1 MPCGASASWSRASR
15 TMSCAEG
22 GSGGDDVGV
31 VGQPGDRATTARS
44 TARDLRRRRGSG
56 ADLAGRARRPRDE
69 PPGARRHEPRLERP
83 ARSSRHRCAARDP
96 RAVPEQ
102 DDTPAD
108 AVPILV
114 DLELDLGSRI
124 LSAQLQL
131 GRARLGALARD
142 PDAVLGERRRRE
154 RKRRPDDSRHR
165 DSNHPCAHLVSLPR
179 LDRSTPRRVPP
190 GGSRPQ
196 WDLGRRPH
204 ATWMRHPVAQFAV
217 AGLAVLA
224 VFGAAALLALRGLG
238 NAEALRDAR
247 QFATLA
253 GQGIVEPTVAA
264 GLLRGE
270 PEAIAA
276 VDRIVQERVLGER
289 VVRVKLWAR
298 DGRVVYS
305 DEPRLIGARFPLEA
319 EKLDVLRSG
328 ATNASLT
335 DVSGPE
341 NRYERGQGDLYE
353 VYLPIRAP
361 DGTPLLFETYQRRSA
376 VASTGRRI
384 WMPFAALML
393 GSLVLL
399 WLVQVPLAWR
409 LDRRL
414 RRSQAEREALLV
426 RAVEASDDERRRI
439 AADLH
444 DGPVQHLAGI
454 SYSLSAA
461 AQTEG
466 STVARETL
474 QHAAAGTPD
483 SMRRLRSLLVEIHP
497 PNLRAS
503 GLEAALVDLLAP

>member
-1 MPCGASASWSRASR
+1 
-15 TMSCAEG
+15 
-22 GSGGDDVGV
+22 
-31 VGQPGDRATTARS
+31 
-44 TARDLRRRRGSG
+44 
-56 ADLAGRARRPRDE
+56 
-69 PPGARRHEPRLERP
+69 
-83 ARSSRHRCAARDP
+83 
-96 RAVPEQ
+96 
-102 DDTPAD
+102 
-108 AVPILV
+108 
-114 DLELDLGSRI
+114 
-124 LSAQLQL
+124 
-131 GRARLGALARD
+131 
-142 PDAVLGERRRRE
+142 
-154 RKRRPDDSRHR
+154 
-165 DSNHPCAHLVSLPR
+165 
-179 LDRSTPRRVPP
+179 
-190 GGSRPQ
+190 
-196 WDLGRRPH
+196 
-204 ATWMRHPVAQFAV
+204 MRHPVTQFAL

-253 GQGIVEPTVAA
+253 GQGIVEPTVAP
-264 GLLRGE
+264 GLLHGE
-270 PEAIAA
+270 PRAIAA

-298 DGRVVYS
+298 DGRIVYS
-305 DEPRLIGARFPLEA
+305 DEPRLIGARFPLDA

-328 ATNASLT
+328 ATKASLS
-335 DVSGPE
+335 DLSGPE

-444 DGPVQHLAGI
+444 DGPVQDLAGI

-466 STVARETL
+466 SPQARETL
-474 QHAAAGTPD
+474 HQAAAGTRD

-503 GLEAALVDLLAP
+503 GLEAALADLLAPLQARGAETSLTVDPALGLDEDTERIVYRAAAEAVRNVERHADASRVTVAVEERDDGVRLVVVDDGVGFGPDDRERRREEGHVGLSLLEELAARAGGRLAVRSAPGDGTTFELELPHA

>member
-1 MPCGASASWSRASR
+1 
-15 TMSCAEG
+15 
-22 GSGGDDVGV
+22 
-31 VGQPGDRATTARS
+31 
-44 TARDLRRRRGSG
+44 
-56 ADLAGRARRPRDE
+56 
-69 PPGARRHEPRLERP
+69 
-83 ARSSRHRCAARDP
+83 
-96 RAVPEQ
+96 
-102 DDTPAD
+102 
-108 AVPILV
+108 
-114 DLELDLGSRI
+114 
-124 LSAQLQL
+124 
-131 GRARLGALARD
+131 
-142 PDAVLGERRRRE
+142 
-154 RKRRPDDSRHR
+154 
-165 DSNHPCAHLVSLPR
+165 
-179 LDRSTPRRVPP
+179 
-190 GGSRPQ
+190 
-196 WDLGRRPH
+196 
-204 ATWMRHPVAQFAV
+204 MRHPVAQFAV

-298 DGRVVYS
+298 DGRIVYS

-466 STVARETL
+466 SAAARETL
-474 QHAAAGTPD
+474 RQAAAGTRD

-503 GLEAALVDLLAP
+503 GLEAALADLLAPLRARGAETSLTVDPALGLDEGAERIVYRAAAEALRNVERHADANRVTVAVEERDDGVRLMVTDDGVGFGPGDRERRREEGHVGLSLLDELAERVGGRLAVRSAPGDGTTFELELPHA